1 MPIEPCLLLYLQR
14 NLLHEILYNLLLFM
28 LESLC
33 CGVGLCGGDRC
44 VHGGLCGGDRGV
56 CGGDRG
62 GDRGGGVCGVCG
74 GDRGGESFPLLQI
87 SIVYQLHPPV
97 LKLHPVLQLHPV
109 LELVLVERLSE
120 PECR

>member
-1 MPIEPCLLLYLQR
+1 MPVEPYLLPYLQR

-62 GDRGGGVCGVCG
+62 G
-74 GDRGGESFPLLQI
+74 ESFPLLQI

-109 LELVLVERLSE
+109 LELVLVERLSV